1 MDYFYTVDVLSKMDW
16 DKPIGRDNVF
26 SLMWDY
32 CNEDLERI
40 LMEYMCLISDLHK
53 KKTGKGFAEVFSEM
67 YDVPSYSIN
76 KDAGLIQD
84 NQTGEI
90 IKIDSK
96 KQSHIKIVK

>member
-1 MDYFYTVDVLSKMDW
+1 MYSVLC
-16 DKPIGRDNVF
+16 G
-26 SLMWDY
+26 DY

-53 KKTGKGFAEVFSEM
+53 KKAGKGFAEVFSEM
-67 YDVPSYSIN
+67 YNIPSYSIN

-90 IKIDSK
+90 IKMDNK
-96 KQSHIKIVK
+96 KQSHIKIIK

>member
-1 MDYFYTVDVLSKMDW
+1 MICIRRKLVKDSQKY
-16 DKPIGRDNVF
+16 
-26 SLMWDY
+26 
-32 CNEDLERI
+32 
-40 LMEYMCLISDLHK
+40 
-53 KKTGKGFAEVFSEM
+53 FSEM

>member
-1 MDYFYTVDVLSKMDW
+1 MYSVLC
-16 DKPIGRDNVF
+16 G
-26 SLMWDY
+26 DY

-67 YDVPSYSIN
+67 YNIPSYSIN

-90 IKIDSK
+90 IKMVIRNRVILRSLNDFCC
-96 KQSHIKIVK
+96 

>member
-1 MDYFYTVDVLSKMDW
+1 MYSVLC
-16 DKPIGRDNVF
+16 G
-26 SLMWDY
+26 DY

-67 YDVPSYSIN
+67 HNIPSYSIN

-90 IKIDSK
+90 IKMDNK
-96 KQSHIKIVK
+96 KQSHIKIIK